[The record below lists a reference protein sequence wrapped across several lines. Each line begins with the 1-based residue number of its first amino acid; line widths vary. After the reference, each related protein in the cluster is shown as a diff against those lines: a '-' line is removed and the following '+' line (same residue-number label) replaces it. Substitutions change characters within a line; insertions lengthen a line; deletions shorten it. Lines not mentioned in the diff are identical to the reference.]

1 MREDRGRQREGETGK
16 ERRKRGD
23 SDRKRGKEGGREGGW
38 GGREREWEKS
48 GRDRRRETERG
59 GNWVRG
65 ETGKRMREAI
75 GKKER
80 GSKRAR
86 KRGRDKKM
94 WGRRGEK
101 K

>member
-1 MREDRGRQREGETGK
+1 M
-16 ERRKRGD
+16 
-23 SDRKRGKEGGREGGW
+23 
-38 GGREREWEKS
+38 
-48 GRDRRRETERG
+48 
-59 GNWVRG
+59 RG